1 MKRVVRGVC
10 EQLQSFYFSAGRL
23 GEPRGLWLGRVGHC
37 NCGDMAM
44 AGATVGELAREMAAG
59 RVDHLITGSLF
70 RKIRDVKSKLDLIKT
85 DGALDALTE
94 YIRRDATS
102 NAALRAVAQVSLPAA
117 PVSHAAGDP
126 HAFWPESG
134 EPDPMR
140 LTVYRPPRTRTAR
153 PRPSAASTC
162 V

>member
-1 MKRVVRGVC
+1 
-10 EQLQSFYFSAGRL
+10 
-23 GEPRGLWLGRVGHC
+23 
-37 NCGDMAM
+37 M

-70 RKIRDVKSKLDLIKT
+70 RKIRDVKSKLDLINT

-117 PVSHAAGDP
+117 PVSHAAGFLIP
-126 HAFWPESG
+126 SG
-134 EPDPMR
+134 QKVANLTRCDSLSTDRREHGRPDRDRVQRVRVCDNFNGPW
-140 LTVYRPPRTRTAR
+140 
-153 PRPSAASTC
+153 AAGSRGC
-162 V
+162 SPAQRRRRRAAGQQPCGELGR